1 MAMRKILLI
10 DDERDFTELT
20 GTLLDFHELSVDT
33 VNDPLE
39 AIKAAEKTHYDLIVT
54 DIMMPNMNGF
64 ELIENLRRLDNYR
77 KTPIIVL
84 TAKQL
89 SDEER
94 KILLRNDVH
103 FQMKPFEPL
112 GLVEQIRQ
120 LVGG

>member
-1 MAMRKILLI
+1 MHKILLI

-39 AIKAAEKTHYDLIVT
+39 AIKATEKTRYDLIVT

-64 ELIENLRRLDNYR
+64 ELIENLRNLNDYR

-94 KILLRNDVH
+94 KFLLQHDVH
-103 FQMKPFEPL
+103 FQTKPFEPL

-120 LVGG
+120 LVSE